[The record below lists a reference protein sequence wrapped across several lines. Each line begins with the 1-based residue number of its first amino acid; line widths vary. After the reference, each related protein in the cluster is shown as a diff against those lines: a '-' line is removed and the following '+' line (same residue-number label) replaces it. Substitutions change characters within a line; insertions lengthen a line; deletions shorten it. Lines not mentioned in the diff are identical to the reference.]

1 MTNTTRKTRYKA
13 VSLSSGAARGIFQL
27 GALHAAQ
34 TKNMLDEVTIWSGT
48 SVGSII
54 ALLMAIGWNAI
65 DIFTHICTDDITE
78 KLDYSIDI
86 NQAFKSW
93 GVFDTTSLKA
103 YIHKMIVSKYGGI
116 PTFETLH
123 KEGITFV
130 CTSYKLRH
138 SNPRVYFSYETHPH
152 MSTLDAVMLSSNI
165 PFLFRAASYDGDYY
179 LDGGCFCLNPA
190 EYIAEKYLTDDEQL
204 LSVSLDLRD
213 PDAEQV
219 VDSLIAYVKEVA
231 FLPMYAQEPIESSKN
246 IDALNLNSKDDAKH
260 MAVKVSNK
268 VKIKWFCSGLEQGLK
283 HFVDN

>member
-1 MTNTTRKTRYKA
+1 MKSKKYKA

-34 TKNMLDEVTIWSGT
+34 TKNLLSDVEVWSGT

-54 ALLMAIGWNAI
+54 ALLMAVGWNAI

-78 KLDYSIDI
+78 HLDFSIDI

-103 YIHKMIVSKYGGI
+103 YLHKMIVHKYGGI
-116 PTFETLH
+116 PTFENLY

-130 CTSYKLRH
+130 CTSYKLRN
-138 SNPRVYFSYETHPH
+138 SNPRVFFSHETHPT
-152 MSTLDAVMLSSNI
+152 MSVLDAVMLSSNI

-190 EYIAEKYLTDDEQL
+190 EYIAEKYLKDDECL
-204 LSVSLDLRD
+204 LSVSLDLRHAD
-213 PDAEQV
+213 TEEV

-231 FLPMYAQEPIESSKN
+231 FLPMYAQEPIQSSQR
-246 IDALNLNSKDDAKH
+246 IDALNINSHEDAKH
-260 MAVKVSNK
+260 MAVHVVNK
-268 VKIKWFCSGLEQGLK
+268 VKIKWFCSGLEQGLR
-283 HFVDN
+283 HFEN